1 MTGDPLPTG
10 GRVRSPWEADEHAQ
24 RVRIAVLSDTH
35 QNLRLARD
43 ALQLISPV
51 DFFVH
56 LGDYVEDARLLSR
69 ATGIPCRFVTGNG
82 DIAEKGPREI
92 FLTAGG
98 KRIWAIH
105 GDQFDERGQIDEGL
119 LLFEAQRIGAEVV
132 LFGHSHVQM
141 WRVTQ
146 GIHLLN
152 PGHMM
157 ISSEHGTLAVLTI
170 SRQRGIHAQV
180 LRVPNTYRFLPPSPL

>member
-1 MTGDPLPTG
+1 M
-10 GRVRSPWEADEHAQ
+10 
-24 RVRIAVLSDTH
+24 SDTH
-35 QNLRLARD
+35 QNVRLARD
-43 ALQLISPV
+43 GLQLISPV

-56 LGDYVEDARLLSR
+56 LGDYVEDARVLSR

-82 DIAEKGPREI
+82 DVAQRGPREL

-105 GDQFDERGQIDEGL
+105 GDQFDERGQIDEEL
-119 LLFEAQRIGAEVV
+119 LVIEAQRVGAEVV
-132 LFGHSHVQM
+132 LFGHSHVHM
-141 WRVTQ
+141 WRVAE

-157 ISSEHGTLAVLTI
+157 ISSEHGTLALLAI
-170 SRQRGIHAQV
+170 SEQREIQARVIQ
-180 LRVPNTYRFLPPSPL
+180 VPNAYRFRPPSPL